1 MSRAAGEALFGT
13 ASRVRGWVLLE
24 QPGPWG
30 REALLQ
36 SRLDPDLGR
45 ALRAAAVAARVR
57 LLLIRR
63 PGRDAGQA
71 PRRCFVAHS
80 GRAVRW
86 LRERPLDDPAELLGL
101 DLEAV
106 RAGEPPEFGE
116 PSAEP
121 LYLVCTNGRHDRC
134 CATWGRPLA
143 GALADAGGTGAGR
156 VWECSH
162 VGGDRF
168 AGNLVCLPH
177 GVYYGR
183 VGADDGSRV
192 LAAHQ
197 RGQVDLEHYRG
208 RSCDPPA
215 VQAAE
220 WFARRRL
227 GLDRLDDLVARY
239 QRAGPDGL
247 VAVGLDGPAGPVEV
261 RLRVAPAATP
271 RPITCD
277 ATSLRAPPTYT
288 LVDLA
293 A

>member
-1 MSRAAGEALFGT
+1 VSRAAGEALYGT

-45 ALRAAAVAARVR
+45 ALRAAAHAAGVR
-57 LLLIRR
+57 LLLLRR
-63 PGRDAGQA
+63 PGRDAGGTT
-71 PRRCFVAHS
+71 RRCFVAHS

-86 LRERPLDDPAELLGL
+86 LQERQLDDPAELLDL

-106 RAGEPPEFGE
+106 RTGRRPAFGE

-134 CATWGRPLA
+134 CATWGRPLV
-143 GALADAGGTGAGR
+143 GALAGAGAGR

-183 VGADDGSRV
+183 VGPDDGRRV

-197 RGQVDLEHYRG
+197 RGLLDLEHYRG

-227 GLDRLDDLVARY
+227 RLDRLDDLVARS
-239 QRAGPDGL
+239 QRAEPDGL
-247 VAVGLDGPAGPVEV
+247 VTVGFDGPAGPVRV

-277 ATSLRAPPTYT
+277 ASELRAPPTYT